1 MRIIINTTFALLTV
15 LFSIGASA
23 AVAPLADP
31 VSPPVKRVATLE
43 YLQTEIALALGIEP
57 IAATDPKGYRRWVG
71 ARAARLDGARDLG
84 TRQEP
89 DLEGL
94 IAAEPDLIVGAWWR
108 SGSIADRLQEIAP
121 TLLYDGLPD
130 AADSDQYAR
139 MRAIVRD
146 LGERTGRGD
155 ATDKILGRLDARLDD
170 QRARLADADLS
181 GTPVILA
188 QSVPGTTRLR
198 LFTDNSLAVRIA
210 EAVGLRNAWS
220 GDGNAFG
227 FDTVDLKRLAE
238 IENAHMLWVTDP
250 DAPVIEK
257 LRASRLWQALPVV
270 NAGRVHPL
278 PEDTWFFGGPLSAMR
293 LAERLVDTLA
303 GTASSGQV
311 AQ

>member
-1 MRIIINTTFALLTV
+1 MRIIINATFVLLSLLAT
-15 LFSIGASA
+15 LNATA

-31 VSPPVKRVATLE
+31 VETPVQRVATLE
-43 YLQTEIALALGIEP
+43 FLQTETALALGIEP
-57 IAATDPKGYRRWVG
+57 VAVTDPKGYRRWVG
-71 ARAARLDGARDLG
+71 AGSEHLDGARDLG

-94 IAAEPDLIVGAWWR
+94 IAAEPDLIVGSWWR
-108 SGSIADRLQEIAP
+108 NGPVADRLQDIAP

-130 AADSDQYAR
+130 AGDSNQYAR

-146 LGERTGRGD
+146 LGKRTGRD
-155 ATDKILGRLDARLDD
+155 ETADRVLERLDARIDA
-170 QRARLADADLS
+170 QRARLAEAGLA

-210 EAVGLRNAWS
+210 EAVGLRNAWP
-220 GDGNAFG
+220 GDGNAYG
-227 FDTVDLKRLAE
+227 FDTVDLKRLAG
-238 IENAHMLWVTDP
+238 IEDAHMLWVTDP

-270 NAGRVHPL
+270 TAGHVHPL
-278 PEDTWFFGGPLSAMR
+278 PEDTWLFGGPLSAMR
-293 LAERLVDTLA
+293 LAERLTDTLA
-303 GTASSGQV
+303 GAASNGQV